1 MALKWIVMGI
11 LLGGVMD
18 ASRAE
23 ERDFFPLE
31 VGNRWVFQQ
40 YDRRYEKTL
49 PLAQTVSIEV
59 IDQIQLNELSYFVLR
74 KDWNTFLPDT
84 LFIRKEGPRVFS
96 VHR

>member
-40 YDRRYEKTL
+40 YDRRYENWDVRTL
-49 PLAQTVSIEV
+49 AKAMEEGFLQV
-59 IDQIQLNELSYFVLR
+59 DRQL
-74 KDWNTFLPDT
+74 
-84 LFIRKEGPRVFS
+84 
-96 VHR
+96 